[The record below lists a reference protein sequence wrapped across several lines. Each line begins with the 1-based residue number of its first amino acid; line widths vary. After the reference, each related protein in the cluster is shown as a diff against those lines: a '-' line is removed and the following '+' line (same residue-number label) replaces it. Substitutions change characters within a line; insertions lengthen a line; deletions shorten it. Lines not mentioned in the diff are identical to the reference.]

1 MKIAVAYDN
10 GEIGGHFGHCECFAV
25 YDYYGEYVH
34 ECNKKLVESTDRH
47 GHQQMAE
54 LMQELGVEAV
64 ICTHM
69 GDEAKSLLL
78 SMGIIPVLGYTGDAD
93 TASDMLVTGQ
103 LPHRALTAAARAA
116 AEAAVGAAAA
126 TTMTMRTAAA
136 AAAVAAADTE
146 SKRERCVIATLP

>member
-34 ECNKKLVESTDRH
+34 ECKKKLVESTDRH

-64 ICTHM
+64 IVSQM

-78 SMGIIPVLGYTGDAD
+78 SMGIIPVPGYTGDAD
-93 TASDMLVTGQ
+93 TAADMLVTGQ
-103 LPHRALTAAARAA
+103 LPPP
-116 AEAAVGAAAA
+116 GA
-126 TTMTMRTAAA
+126 
-136 AAAVAAADTE
+136 DGGC
-146 SKRERCVIATLP
+146 SGGCGGCGGSCGGHDHDDGDGGCGCGGGCCGH